1 MINKSSMRT
10 LALAL
15 CLACAGAGAQTPA
28 AADSPAAG
36 TAGPPGAAPLEI
48 ARDAPDKHVVVKGDT
63 LWDISGKFLEKPWRW
78 PEIWALNREQIR
90 NPHLIYPGDIVYL
103 DRSGA
108 SPRLRLGRPVTAPVG
123 VTANVT
129 PADAGAAAA
138 QEPSEVARPRVRSQ
152 PLATEAIPTIRASLI
167 EPFLNRPLIVEAT
180 GQQNDPRIVGTQE
193 GRVFLGRGDIAYVR
207 GLKDQTATDWYIYR
221 TASALKDPDTLL
233 PIAYEAVL
241 LGSARIER
249 RGDPAVVR
257 IVSANEE
264 IGDGDRLVP
273 ADRAATLNFA
283 PRAPQ
288 VKVEGRIVSVYR
300 GVSQAGRNSVVTLNR
315 GARQGIEVS
324 DVLAIRERSRQVKDR
339 QTKES
344 ISLPGELIGRLLVFR
359 VFDNVSYGLI
369 VDAYKAITVGDDI
382 VNP

>member
-1 MINKSSMRT
+1 MVS
-10 LALAL
+10 
-15 CLACAGAGAQTPA
+15 CAGIFGA
-28 AADSPAAG
+28 
-36 TAGPPGAAPLEI
+36 
-48 ARDAPDKHVVVKGDT
+48 
-63 LWDISGKFLEKPWRW
+63 
-78 PEIWALNREQIR
+78 
-90 NPHLIYPGDIVYL
+90 
-103 DRSGA
+103 
-108 SPRLRLGRPVTAPVG
+108 
-123 VTANVT
+123 
-129 PADAGAAAA
+129 
-138 QEPSEVARPRVRSQ
+138 
-152 PLATEAIPTIRASLI
+152 
-167 EPFLNRPLIVEAT
+167 
-180 GQQNDPRIVGTQE
+180 
-193 GRVFLGRGDIAYVR
+193 
-207 GLKDQTATDWYIYR
+207 
-221 TASALKDPDTLL
+221 
-233 PIAYEAVL
+233 

-249 RGDPAVVR
+249 HGDPAVVR

-300 GVSQAGRNSVVTLNR
+300 GVSQAGRNSVITLNR

-339 QTKES
+339 QTKEN